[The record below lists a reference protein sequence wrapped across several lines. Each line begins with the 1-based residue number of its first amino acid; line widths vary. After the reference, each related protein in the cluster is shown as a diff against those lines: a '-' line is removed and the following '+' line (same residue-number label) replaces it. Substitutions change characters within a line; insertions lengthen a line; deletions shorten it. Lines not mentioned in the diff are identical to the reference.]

1 MRRKQRNPGR
11 RGPRLILVRTR
22 RSLSRCAAAFAVVAV
37 AVPMVGAAGA
47 GGASAAS
54 AGPALTVDAAAGRH
68 AISSDIYGMNFAD
81 AGLATELGITAD
93 RWGGNSTS
101 RYNYT
106 NNTHNT
112 GSDYY
117 FENIVDS
124 TSLDS
129 FVAADLAHGTNPVVT
144 VPAMGWVSKNS
155 PSTHPFAC
163 GYKVSVYGAQQSTD
177 PYDPNCGNGKNTS
190 GAQITGNAP
199 SDTSVTENGAFD
211 QAMVTHLVQKFGSA
225 AQGGVRSYE
234 IDNEP
239 ALWSSTHIDVHPTPL
254 SYDELWQKSLAA
266 AQGIKAGDPTA
277 TVDGPGDWGW
287 CAYFYAPDDPGT
299 CGPGP
304 DRTAHGNLPL
314 AAWYLQQFAAYDQ
327 AHGQRLLDY
336 FDEHF
341 YPQESG
347 VSLSTAGSAATQAL
361 RLRSTRTLWDPT
373 YTDESWTADLGLGSV
388 DLIPRMKQWVA
399 QYYPGT
405 KTAISEYNWGGLESM
420 NGALAQADVLGIFGS
435 QGLDR
440 AQLWSP
446 PTSSQPGAFAFRMYR
461 NYDGHGS
468 RFGDESVSASSAD
481 QGQLSVY
488 AAQRSTD
495 GALTVQV
502 DQQDRWRPH
511 EHARRAQRIDLRRAG
526 IHLQRRK
533 SRRDRA
539 GAGSHVLV
547 GQSFV
552 HLPGEQ
558 HHVARDPDEHRG
570 VTTGRRQPRRDRG
583 RRRTCCFPDR
593 RVSEGRRARARRRL
607 HRRAHRLATGKRAW
621 RSTATDEPIDP
632 RADAKTAI
640 AHALPPGGTIYV
652 LGGTSAITPQTT
664 SALTA
669 LGYQVVR
676 IGGAD
681 RYATASL
688 VADQLMAAHSVDH
701 VYLATGLNFP
711 DAESAADA
719 AAVNHG
725 VVLLTDG
732 TSIPAATAAWQ
743 TAHPGLTVVAIGGA
757 AASADPA
764 ATPLVGTD
772 RYATAAK
779 VAASVLPKPAG
790 VVIATGANFPD
801 GLAGAAYAAHFG
813 WAMLLVSPGST
824 TLDADQASYLH
835 GAASTV
841 KNLVTV
847 GQTVAVPP
855 AAAGCRPGGAELSR
869 GPSRAG

>member
-1 MRRKQRNPGR
+1 MSR
-11 RGPRLILVRTR
+11 IAVATLVV
-22 RSLSRCAAAFAVVAV
+22 AVVAP
-37 AVPMVGAAGA
+37 AAATTAARAAG
-47 GGASAAS
+47 

-68 AISSDIYGMNFAD
+68 SISNDIYGMNFAN
-81 AGLATELGITAD
+81 AALATELGLTTD

-117 FENIVDS
+117 FENIVDAI
-124 TSLDS
+124 SLDS

-144 VPAMGWVSKNS
+144 VPALGWVSKTS

-163 GYKVSVYGAQQSTD
+163 GYKVSIYGAQQSTD
-177 PYDPNCGNGKNTS
+177 PYDSTCGNGKHTN
-190 GAQITGNAP
+190 GAAITGNAP

-211 QAMVTHLVQKFGSA
+211 QSMVTHLAQKFGTAS
-225 AQGGVRSYE
+225 QGGVRSYE

-239 ALWSSTHIDVHPTPL
+239 ALWSSTHIDVHPSPL

-266 AQGIKAGDPTA
+266 ALGIKAADPSA
-277 TVDGPGDWGW
+277 TVDGPGDDGW

-304 DRTAHGNLPL
+304 DRTAHGNLPM
-314 AAWYLQQFAAYDQ
+314 AAWYLQQFAAYNQ

-341 YPQESG
+341 YPQEAG
-347 VSLSTAGSAATQAL
+347 VALSTAGSAATQAL

-388 DLIPRMKQWVA
+388 DLIPRMQQWVA

-420 NGALAQADVLGIFGS
+420 NGALAQADVLGIFGR

-446 PTSSQPGAFAFRMYR
+446 PASSSPGAFAFRMYR

-481 QGQLSVY
+481 QGQLAVY
-488 AAQRSTD
+488 GAQRSID

-502 DQQDRWRPH
+502 VNKTGGDLTSTLNVRNAPTS
-511 EHARRAQRIDLRRAG
+511 AAQVFTYSGANLSAI
-526 IHLQRRK
+526 LQRPDTAF
-533 SRRDRA
+533 S
-539 GAGSHVLV
+539 AGSLAHTYPANSITLLVIPTDVAVSRLGGANRDATAAAVALASYPTAGSAKAVVLARDDVYADGLTGSPLASALDGPLLLTNPAFLSTDTRNAITHVLS
-547 GQSFV
+547 Q
-552 HLPGEQ
+552 
-558 HHVARDPDEHRG
+558 
-570 VTTGRRQPRRDRG
+570 
-583 RRRTCCFPDR
+583 
-593 RVSEGRRARARRRL
+593 
-607 HRRAHRLATGKRAW
+607 
-621 RSTATDEPIDP
+621 
-632 RADAKTAI
+632 
-640 AHALPPGGTIYV
+640 GGTV
-652 LGGTSAITPQTT
+652 DLLGGTKAVSAQTASTLT
-664 SALTA
+664 S
-669 LGYQVVR
+669 LGYHVVR

-681 RYATASL
+681 RYATAGL
-688 VADQLMAAHSVDH
+688 VADQIASVRTVDH
-701 VYLATGLNFP
+701 IYLATGLNFP

-732 TSIPAATAAWQ
+732 TATASETSQWMS
-743 TAHPGLTVVAIGGA
+743 AHPGLGAVAIGGA
-757 AASADPA
+757 AASADPS
-764 ATPLVGTD
+764 ATALVGAD

-779 VAASVLPKPAG
+779 VAASVLPSPVG

-813 WAMLLVSPGST
+813 WAMLLVSPGAAQ
-824 TLDADQASYLH
+824 LDTDQASYLH
-835 GAASTV
+835 SVASPV

-847 GQTVAVPP
+847 GGTTAVP
-855 AAAGCRPGGAELSR
+855 AGAVSLVLS
-869 GPSRAG
+869 GLT

>member
-1 MRRKQRNPGR
+1 V
-11 RGPRLILVRTR
+11 PRIRILRIATA
-22 RSLSRCAAAFAVVAV
+22 LLVVA
-37 AVPMVGAAGA
+37 AIVPTAATT
-47 GGASAAS
+47 AATAATS
-54 AGPALTVDAAAGRH
+54 GPALTVDAAAGRH
-68 AISSDIYGMNFAD
+68 SISNDIYGMNFAN
-81 AGLATELGITAD
+81 AALATELGLTAD

-117 FENIVDS
+117 FENIVDAI
-124 TSLDS
+124 SLDS

-144 VPAMGWVSKNS
+144 VPALGWVSKTS

-163 GYKVSVYGAQQSTD
+163 GYKVSIYGAQQSTD
-177 PYDPNCGNGKNTS
+177 PYDSTCGNGKHTN
-190 GAQITGNAP
+190 GAAIAGNAP
-199 SDTSVTENGAFD
+199 SDTSVAENGAFD
-211 QAMVTHLVQKFGSA
+211 QSMVTHLVQKFGTAS
-225 AQGGVRSYE
+225 QGGVRSYE

-239 ALWSSTHIDVHPTPL
+239 ALWSSTHIDVHPSPL

-266 AQGIKAGDPTA
+266 ALGIKAADPSA
-277 TVDGPGDWGW
+277 TVDGPGDDGW

-304 DRTAHGNLPL
+304 DRTAHGNLPM
-314 AAWYLQQFAAYDQ
+314 AAWYLQQFAAYNQ

-341 YPQESG
+341 YPQEAG
-347 VSLSTAGSAATQAL
+347 VALSTAGTAATQAL

-388 DLIPRMKQWVA
+388 DLIPRMQQWVA

-420 NGALAQADVLGIFGS
+420 NGALAQADVLGIFGR

-446 PTSSQPGAFAFRMYR
+446 PASSSPGAFAFRMYR

-481 QGQLSVY
+481 QGQLAVY
-488 AAQRSTD
+488 GAQRSID

-502 DQQDRWRPH
+502 VNKTGGDLTSTLNVHNAPTS
-511 EHARRAQRIDLRRAG
+511 AAQVFTYSGANLGAI
-526 IHLQRRK
+526 LQGPDIAF
-533 SRRDRA
+533 S
-539 GAGSHVLV
+539 AGSLAHTYPANSITLLVIPTDVAVSRLGGANRDATAAAVALASYPTAGSAKAVVLARDDVYADGLTGSPLASALDGPLLLTNPAFLSTDTRNAITHVLS
-547 GQSFV
+547 Q
-552 HLPGEQ
+552 
-558 HHVARDPDEHRG
+558 
-570 VTTGRRQPRRDRG
+570 
-583 RRRTCCFPDR
+583 
-593 RVSEGRRARARRRL
+593 
-607 HRRAHRLATGKRAW
+607 
-621 RSTATDEPIDP
+621 
-632 RADAKTAI
+632 
-640 AHALPPGGTIYV
+640 GGTV
-652 LGGTSAITPQTT
+652 DLLGGTNAVSAQTASTLT
-664 SALTA
+664 S
-669 LGYQVVR
+669 LGYHVVR

-681 RYATASL
+681 RYATAGL
-688 VADQLMAAHSVDH
+688 VADQIATVRTVDH
-701 VYLATGLNFP
+701 IYLATGLNFP

-732 TSIPAATAAWQ
+732 TATASETSQWMS
-743 TAHPGLTVVAIGGA
+743 AHPGLGAVAIGGA
-757 AASADPA
+757 AASADPS
-764 ATPLVGTD
+764 ATALVGAD

-779 VAASVLPKPAG
+779 VAASVLPSPVG

-813 WAMLLVSPGST
+813 WAMLLVSPGAAQ
-824 TLDADQASYLH
+824 LDTDQASYLH
-835 GAASTV
+835 SVASPV

-847 GQTVAVPP
+847 GGTTAVP
-855 AAAGCRPGGAELSR
+855 AGAVSLVLS
-869 GPSRAG
+869 GLT

>member
-1 MRRKQRNPGR
+1 MS
-11 RGPRLILVRTR
+11 RTR
-22 RSLSRCAAAFAVVAV
+22 HAAIALLVVAAVVPV
-37 AVPMVGAAGA
+37 AGTR
-47 GGASAAS
+47 ASAAS

-68 AISSDIYGMNFAD
+68 AISNDVYGMNFAD
-81 AGLATELGITAD
+81 AALATELGLTAD

-129 FVAADLAHGTNPVVT
+129 FVGADLAHGTNPVVT
-144 VPAMGWVSKNS
+144 VPAIGWVSKNS
-155 PSTHPFAC
+155 PATHPFSC

-177 PYDPNCGNGKNTS
+177 PFDANCGNGKHTN
-190 GAQITGNAP
+190 GIAITGNSP
-199 SDTSVTENGAFD
+199 SDTSVPEGSAFD
-211 QAMVTHLVQKFGSA
+211 QAMVAHLVSKFGTA
-225 AQGGVRSYE
+225 ASGGVKSYE

-239 ALWSSTHIDVHPTPL
+239 TLWSSTHVDVHPAPL
-254 SYDELWQKSLAA
+254 SYSELWTKSLAA
-266 AQGIKAGDPTA
+266 AQGVKTADPTA

-287 CAYFYAPDDPGT
+287 CAYFYAADDPGG

-304 DRTAHGNLPL
+304 DKTAHGNLPL
-314 AAWYLQQFAAYDQ
+314 AAWYLQQFAAYDE

-341 YPQESG
+341 YPQEAG
-347 VSLSTAGSAATQAL
+347 VPLSSAGSAATQAL

-446 PTSSQPGAFAFRMYR
+446 PSSSEPGAFAFRMYR

-468 RFGDESVSASSAD
+468 RFGDESVSSSSAD
-481 QGQLSVY
+481 QGQLAVY
-488 AAQRSTD
+488 AAQRSAD

-502 DQQDRWRPH
+502 INKTGGDLTSTLNIKNAPTS
-511 EHARRAQRIDLRRAG
+511 AAQVFTYSAANLNTIVQGPDAAFASGSVAHTYPANSITLLVIPTDVAVSRIGGAN
-526 IHLQRRK
+526 
-533 SRRDRA
+533 RDA
-539 GAGSHVLV
+539 TAAAVALAAYPTAGSAKAVVL
-547 GQSFV
+547 
-552 HLPGEQ
+552 
-558 HHVARDPDEHRG
+558 ARDDVYADG
-570 VTTGRRQPRRDRG
+570 LTGSP
-583 RRRTCCFPDR
+583 
-593 RVSEGRRARARRRL
+593 
-607 HRRAHRLATGKRAW
+607 LASAIGGPLLLTNPTVL
-621 RSTATDEPIDP
+621 S
-632 RADAKTAI
+632 ADARSAI
-640 AHALPPGGTIYV
+640 THSLPAGGTIYL
-652 LGGTSAITPQTT
+652 LGGTSAISASTAATLT
-664 SALTA
+664 S
-669 LGYQVVR
+669 LGYKVVR

-688 VADQLMAAHSVDH
+688 VADQIACARPVDH

-732 TSIPAATAAWQ
+732 TAMAAETTQWMS
-743 TAHPGLTVVAIGGA
+743 AHPGLAAVAIGGSA
-757 AASADPA
+757 AAADPA
-764 ATPLVGTD
+764 ATPLVGAD

-779 VAASVLPKPAG
+779 VAASVLPSPVG

-813 WAMLLVSPGST
+813 WAMLLVSPGAA
-824 TLDADQASYLH
+824 TLNADQANYLH
-835 GAASTV
+835 AAAGPV
-841 KNLVTV
+841 KNLVTI
-847 GQTVAVPP
+847 GGTTAVP
-855 AAAGCRPGGAELSR
+855 AGAVSLVLS
-869 GPSRAG
+869 GLS

>member
-1 MRRKQRNPGR
+1 MRRL
-11 RGPRLILVRTR
+11 PRVFRATV
-22 RSLSRCAAAFAVVAV
+22 VVAV
-37 AVPMVGAAGA
+37 VIAAGA
-47 GGASAAS
+47 VPAGALTSASAAA
-54 AGPALTVDAAAGRH
+54 AGPGLTVDAAAGRH
-68 AISSDIYGMNFAD
+68 AIGTDVYGMNLSD
-81 AGLATELGITAD
+81 AALATELGLTAD

-129 FVAADLAHGTNPVVT
+129 FVSADLAHGDNPVVT
-144 VPAMGWVSKNS
+144 VPAMGWVSKDS
-155 PSTHPFAC
+155 PSAHPFAC
-163 GYKVSVYGAQQSTD
+163 GFKVSVYGAQQSTD
-177 PYDPNCGNGKNTS
+177 PYDSNCGNGKHTNGT
-190 GAQITGNAP
+190 AITGNSP
-199 SDTSVTENGAFD
+199 SDTSVPENGAFD
-211 QAMVTHLVQKFGSA
+211 QAMVAHLASKFGTA
-225 AQGGVRSYE
+225 ANGGVRSYE

-239 ALWSSTHIDVHPTPL
+239 TLWSSTHVDVHPAPL
-254 SYDELWQKSLAA
+254 SYNELWTKSLAA

-287 CAYFYAPDDPGT
+287 CAYFYAADDPGG

-304 DRTAHGNLPL
+304 DKQAHGNLPL
-314 AAWYLQQFAAYDQ
+314 AAWYLQQFAAYDK

-341 YPQESG
+341 YPQETG
-347 VSLSTAGSAATQAL
+347 VALSTAGSAATQAL
-361 RLRSTRTLWDPT
+361 RLRSTRALWDPT

-388 DLIPRMKQWVA
+388 ELIPRMKQWVA

-405 KTAISEYNWGGLESM
+405 KIAISEYNWGGLESM
-420 NGALAQADVLGIFGS
+420 NGALTEADVLGIFGA
-435 QGLDR
+435 QGVDR

-446 PTSSQPGAFAFRMYR
+446 PASSSPGAFAFRMYR

-468 RFGDESVSASSAD
+468 RFGDESISATSAD

-502 DQQDRWRPH
+502 INKTGGDLTSTLAVH
-511 EHARRAQRIDLRRAG
+511 NASTSAAQVFTYSGASLNAIVQGPDANF
-526 IHLQRRK
+526 
-533 SRRDRA
+533 S
-539 GAGSHVLV
+539 AGSVSHTFPANSITLLVIPTDVAVSRLGGANRDATAAAVALAAFPTAGSAKAVVL
-547 GQSFV
+547 
-552 HLPGEQ
+552 
-558 HHVARDPDEHRG
+558 ARDDVYADG
-570 VTTGRRQPRRDRG
+570 LTGSP
-583 RRRTCCFPDR
+583 
-593 RVSEGRRARARRRL
+593 
-607 HRRAHRLATGKRAW
+607 LASALGGPLLLTNPTIL
-621 RSTATDEPIDP
+621 S
-632 RADAKTAI
+632 ADARSAI
-640 AHALPPGGTIYV
+640 THSLAAGGTIDL
-652 LGGTSAITPQTT
+652 LGGTSAI
-664 SALTA
+664 SASTAATLTG

-688 VADQLMAAHSVDH
+688 IADRIAATHSVSH

-719 AAVNHG
+719 AAVTNG

-732 TSIPAATAAWQ
+732 TAVAAETAQWES
-743 TAHPGLTVVAIGGA
+743 AHPGMTVVAIGGSA
-757 AASADPA
+757 AAADPA
-764 ATPLVGTD
+764 ATPVVGAD

-779 VAASVLPKPAG
+779 VAASVLPAPAG

-813 WAMLLVSPGST
+813 WAMVLVAPGST

-835 GAASTV
+835 AASSTV
-841 KNLVTV
+841 KTLVTV

-855 AAAGCRPGGAELSR
+855 ATVSAVLS
-869 GPSRAG
+869 GLG

>member
-1 MRRKQRNPGR
+1 
-11 RGPRLILVRTR
+11 
-22 RSLSRCAAAFAVVAV
+22 
-37 AVPMVGAAGA
+37 
-47 GGASAAS
+47 
-54 AGPALTVDAAAGRH
+54 
-68 AISSDIYGMNFAD
+68 MNFAN
-81 AGLATELGITAD
+81 AALATELGLTAD

-117 FENIVDS
+117 FENIVDAI
-124 TSLDS
+124 SLDS

-144 VPAMGWVSKNS
+144 VPALGWVSKTS

-163 GYKVSVYGAQQSTD
+163 GYKVSIYGAQQSTD
-177 PYDPNCGNGKNTS
+177 PYDSTCGNGKHTN
-190 GAQITGNAP
+190 GAAIAGNAP
-199 SDTSVTENGAFD
+199 SDTSVAENGAFD
-211 QAMVTHLVQKFGSA
+211 QSMVTHLVQKFGTAS
-225 AQGGVRSYE
+225 QGGVRSYE

-239 ALWSSTHIDVHPTPL
+239 ALWSSTHIDVHPSPL

-266 AQGIKAGDPTA
+266 ALGIKAADPSA
-277 TVDGPGDWGW
+277 TVDGPGDDGW

-304 DRTAHGNLPL
+304 DRTAHGNLPM
-314 AAWYLQQFAAYDQ
+314 AAWYLQQFAAYNQ

-341 YPQESG
+341 YPQEAG
-347 VSLSTAGSAATQAL
+347 VALSTAGTAATQAL

-388 DLIPRMKQWVA
+388 DLIPRMQQWVA

-420 NGALAQADVLGIFGS
+420 NGALAQADVLGIFGR

-446 PTSSQPGAFAFRMYR
+446 PASSSPGAFAFRMYR

-481 QGQLSVY
+481 QGQLAVY
-488 AAQRSTD
+488 GAQRSID

-502 DQQDRWRPH
+502 VNKTGGDLTSTLNVHNAPTS
-511 EHARRAQRIDLRRAG
+511 AAQVFTYSGANLGAI
-526 IHLQRRK
+526 LQGPDTAF
-533 SRRDRA
+533 S
-539 GAGSHVLV
+539 AGSLAHTYPANSITLLVIPTDVAVSRLGGANRDATAAAVALASYPTAGSAKAVVL
-547 GQSFV
+547 
-552 HLPGEQ
+552 
-558 HHVARDPDEHRG
+558 ARDDVYADG
-570 VTTGRRQPRRDRG
+570 LTGSP
-583 RRRTCCFPDR
+583 
-593 RVSEGRRARARRRL
+593 
-607 HRRAHRLATGKRAW
+607 LASALDGPLLLTNPAFL
-621 RSTATDEPIDP
+621 STDT
-632 RADAKTAI
+632 RNAI
-640 AHALPPGGTIYV
+640 TQVLSQGGTV
-652 LGGTSAITPQTT
+652 DLLGGTNAVSAQTASTLT
-664 SALTA
+664 S
-669 LGYQVVR
+669 LGYHVVR

-681 RYATASL
+681 RYATAGL
-688 VADQLMAAHSVDH
+688 VADQIATVRTVDH
-701 VYLATGLNFP
+701 IYLATGLNFP

-732 TSIPAATAAWQ
+732 TATASETSQWMS
-743 TAHPGLTVVAIGGA
+743 AHPGLGAVAIGGA
-757 AASADPA
+757 AASADPS
-764 ATPLVGTD
+764 ATALVGAD

-779 VAASVLPKPAG
+779 VAASVLPSPVG

-813 WAMLLVSPGST
+813 WAMLLVSPGAAQ
-824 TLDADQASYLH
+824 LDTDQASYLH
-835 GAASTV
+835 SVASPV

-847 GQTVAVPP
+847 GGTTAVP
-855 AAAGCRPGGAELSR
+855 AGAVSLVLS
-869 GPSRAG
+869 GLT

>member
-1 MRRKQRNPGR
+1 
-11 RGPRLILVRTR
+11 VRTAFGVFKIAR
-22 RSLSRCAAAFAVVAV
+22 GAAALAVLVGAV
-37 AVPMVGAAGA
+37 ALPAT
-47 GGASAAS
+47 ASRAAS
-54 AGPALTVDAAAGRH
+54 AGPTLSVDAAAGRH

-81 AGLATELGITAD
+81 AALATELGITAD

-112 GSDYY
+112 GSDYF

-144 VPAMGWVSKNS
+144 VPAMGWVSKTS

-163 GYKVSVYGAQQSTD
+163 GYKVSVYGAQQATD
-177 PYDPNCGNGKNTS
+177 PYDSNCGNGKHTNGT
-190 GAQITGNAP
+190 QITGNAP
-199 SDTSVTENGAFD
+199 SDTSVPENGAFD
-211 QAMVTHLVQKFGSA
+211 QAMVTHLVQKFGTA
-225 AQGGVRSYE
+225 AAGGVRSYE

-239 ALWSSTHIDVHPTPL
+239 SLWSSTHIDVHPAPL

-347 VSLSTAGSAATQAL
+347 VSLSSAGSAATQAL

-446 PTSSQPGAFAFRMYR
+446 PTSSEPGAFAFRMYR

-502 DQQDRWRPH
+502 INKTGSDLTSTLSVHNAPTS
-511 EHARRAQRIDLRRAG
+511 AAQVFTYSGANLGAIVQGPDAAFSAG
-526 IHLQRRK
+526 TLAHTFPANSITLLVVPTNIAV
-533 SRRDRA
+533 SRLGGANRDA
-539 GAGSHVLV
+539 TAAAVALAAYPSAGSAKAVVL
-547 GQSFV
+547 
-552 HLPGEQ
+552 
-558 HHVARDPDEHRG
+558 ARDDVYADG
-570 VTTGRRQPRRDRG
+570 LTGSP
-583 RRRTCCFPDR
+583 
-593 RVSEGRRARARRRL
+593 
-607 HRRAHRLATGKRAW
+607 LASALGGPLLLTNPLLL
-621 RSTATDEPIDP
+621 S
-632 RADAKTAI
+632 ADAKTAI
-640 AHALPPGGTIYV
+640 THALSPGGTIYL
-652 LGGTSAITPQTT
+652 LGGTSAITPQTA
-664 SALTA
+664 SSLTA
-669 LGYQVVR
+669 LGYGVVR
-676 IGGAD
+676 IGGTD
-681 RYATASL
+681 RYATATL
-688 VADQLMAAHSVDH
+688 VADQLMATRSVDH

-732 TSIPAATAAWQ
+732 TAIPSATAGWEA
-743 TAHPGLTVVAIGGA
+743 AHPGMTVVAIGGA
-757 AASADPA
+757 AASADPS
-764 ATPLVGTD
+764 ATPLVGAD

-779 VAASVLPKPAG
+779 VAASVLPNPAG

-824 TLDADQASYLH
+824 TLDADQAGYLH

-841 KNLVTV
+841 KSLVTV

-855 AAAGCRPGGAELSR
+855 AAASAVL
-869 GPSRAG
+869 AGLA

>member
-1 MRRKQRNPGR
+1 MTRSISSSLRTVRIA
-11 RGPRLILVRTR
+11 LTLLVV
-22 RSLSRCAAAFAVVAV
+22 AAALPDLATSA
-37 AVPMVGAAGA
+37 
-47 GGASAAS
+47 ASAAS

-112 GSDYY
+112 GSDYF

-190 GAQITGNAP
+190 GARITGNAP
-199 SDTSVTENGAFD
+199 SDTSVSENGAFD

-239 ALWSSTHIDVHPTPL
+239 SLWSSTHVDVHPAPL

-446 PTSSQPGAFAFRMYR
+446 PTSSEPGAFAFRMYR

-488 AAQRSTD
+488 AAQRTTD

-502 DQQDRWRPH
+502 INKTGGDLTSTLAVHNAPTS
-511 EHARRAQRIDLRRAG
+511 AAQVFTYSGANLGAIVQG
-526 IHLQRRK
+526 
-533 SRRDRA
+533 A
-539 GAGSHVLV
+539 GATFSSGSLSYTFPANSITLLVIPTNIAVSRLGGANRDATAAAVALAAFPTAGSAKAVVL
-547 GQSFV
+547 
-552 HLPGEQ
+552 
-558 HHVARDPDEHRG
+558 ARDDVYTDG
-570 VTTGRRQPRRDRG
+570 LTGSP
-583 RRRTCCFPDR
+583 
-593 RVSEGRRARARRRL
+593 
-607 HRRAHRLATGKRAW
+607 LASALGGPLLLTNP
-621 RSTATDEPIDP
+621 SLLS
-632 RADAKTAI
+632 ADAKTAI
-640 AHALPPGGTIYV
+640 AHALPAGGTIYV

-681 RYATASL
+681 RFATATL

-711 DAESAADA
+711 DAESAAGA
-719 AAVNHG
+719 AAVKHG

-732 TSIPAATAAWQ
+732 TSIPAATAQWE
-743 TAHPGLTVVAIGGA
+743 TAHPGMTVVAIGGS
-757 AASADPA
+757 AASADPS
-764 ATPLVGTD
+764 ATPLVGAD

-779 VAASVLPKPAG
+779 VAASVLPSPAG

-824 TLDADQASYLH
+824 MLDADQASYLH

-855 AAAGCRPGGAELSR
+855 AAAGAVLAGLS
-869 GPSRAG
+869 

>member
-1 MRRKQRNPGR
+1 MTQLSDVTVP
-11 RGPRLILVRTR
+11 PSLDHSTRTR
-22 RSLSRCAAAFAVVAV
+22 SLRIAIALLVVAAV
-37 AVPMVGAAGA
+37 APATGTAAT
-47 GGASAAS
+47 AAT

-81 AGLATELGITAD
+81 AGLATELGLTAD

-144 VPAMGWVSKNS
+144 VPALGWVSKTS

-163 GYKVSVYGAQQSTD
+163 GYKVSIYGAQQSTD
-177 PYDPNCGNGKNTS
+177 PFDSNCGNGKHTN
-190 GAQITGNAP
+190 GAVITGNAP

-211 QAMVTHLVQKFGSA
+211 QAMVAHLVQKFGTA

-239 ALWSSTHIDVHPTPL
+239 ALWSSTHIDVHPAPL

-266 AQGIKAGDPTA
+266 AQGIKAADPTA
-277 TVDGPGDWGW
+277 AVDGPGDWGW

-314 AAWYLQQFAAYDQ
+314 AAWYLQQFAAYNE

-336 FDEHF
+336 FDEHY
-341 YPQESG
+341 YPQAAG
-347 VSLSTAGSAATQAL
+347 VSLSTAGSSAAQAL
-361 RLRSTRTLWDPT
+361 RLRSTRSLWDPT
-373 YTDESWTADLGLGSV
+373 YTDESWTADLGLGPV
-388 DLIPRMKQWVA
+388 DLIPRMQQWVA

-405 KTAISEYNWGGLESM
+405 KTAISEYNWGGLESI
-420 NGALAQADVLGIFGS
+420 NGALAEADVLGIFGR

-446 PTSSQPGAFAFRMYR
+446 PASSSPGAFAFRMYR

-468 RFGDESVSASSAD
+468 HFGDESVSSSSAD
-481 QGQLSVY
+481 QGQLAVY

-502 DQQDRWRPH
+502 INKTSGDLTSTLSIKNAPTS
-511 EHARRAQRIDLRRAG
+511 AAQVFAYSAANLSAIVQGPDAAF
-526 IHLQRRK
+526 
-533 SRRDRA
+533 S
-539 GAGSHVLV
+539 AGSVAHTYPANSITLLVIPTDVAVSRLGGANRDATAAAVALAAYPTAGSAKAVVL
-547 GQSFV
+547 
-552 HLPGEQ
+552 
-558 HHVARDPDEHRG
+558 ARDDVYADG
-570 VTTGRRQPRRDRG
+570 LTGSPLASALNGPLLLTNPSILSND
-583 RRRTCCFPDR
+583 
-593 RVSEGRRARARRRL
+593 AR
-607 HRRAHRLATGKRAW
+607 
-621 RSTATDEPIDP
+621 
-632 RADAKTAI
+632 TAI
-640 AHALPPGGTIYV
+640 THALSPGGTIDL
-652 LGGTSAITPQTT
+652 LGGTTAISAQTASTLT
-664 SALTA
+664 S
-669 LGYQVVR
+669 LGYNVVR

-681 RYATASL
+681 RYATASM
-688 VADQLMAAHSVDH
+688 VADQIASVRAVDH

-732 TSIPAATAAWQ
+732 TAMAAETSQWLS
-743 TAHPGLTVVAIGGA
+743 AHPGLAAVAIGGSA
-757 AASADPA
+757 AAADPA

-779 VAASVLPKPAG
+779 VAASVLPSPVG

-813 WAMLLVSPGST
+813 WAMLLVSPGAT
-824 TLDADQASYLH
+824 TLNADQASYLH
-835 GAASTV
+835 AAAGPV
-841 KNLVTV
+841 KNLVTI
-847 GQTVAVPP
+847 GGTTAVP
-855 AAAGCRPGGAELSR
+855 AGAVSLVLS
-869 GPSRAG
+869 GLS

>member
-1 MRRKQRNPGR
+1 MRTA
-11 RGPRLILVRTR
+11 VRVATA
-22 RSLSRCAAAFAVVAV
+22 LAVLA
-37 AVPMVGAAGA
+37 AAGA
-47 GGASAAS
+47 LPVTASSAAS
-54 AGPALTVDAAAGRH
+54 AGPALTVDVAAGRH

-81 AGLATELGITAD
+81 AGLATEFGITAD

-144 VPAMGWVSKNS
+144 VPAMGWVSKTS

-163 GYKVSVYGAQQSTD
+163 GFKVSVYGAQQSTD
-177 PYDPNCGNGKNTS
+177 PYDPTCGNGKHTNGT
-190 GAQITGNAP
+190 QITGNSA
-199 SDTSVTENGAFD
+199 SDTSVSENGAFD
-211 QAMVTHLVQKFGSA
+211 QAMVAHLVSKFGTA
-225 AQGGVRSYE
+225 AAGGIKSYE

-239 ALWSSTHIDVHPTPL
+239 SLWSSTHVDVHPAPL
-254 SYDELWQKSLAA
+254 TYDELWQKSLAA
-266 AQGIKAGDPTA
+266 AQGIKAADPTA

-287 CAYFYAPDDPGT
+287 CAYFYAADDPGG

-314 AAWYLQQFAAYDQ
+314 AAWYLQQFAAYDK

-341 YPQESG
+341 YPQETG
-347 VSLSTAGSAATQAL
+347 VSLSTADSAATQAL
-361 RLRSTRTLWDPT
+361 RLRSTRALWDPT
-373 YTDESWTADLGLGSV
+373 YTDESWTADLGLGPV
-388 DLIPRMKQWVA
+388 ELIPRMKQWVA

-405 KTAISEYNWGGLESM
+405 KIAISEYNWGGLESM
-420 NGALAQADVLGIFGS
+420 NGALAEADVLGIFGS
-435 QGLDR
+435 QGVDR

-446 PTSSQPGAFAFRMYR
+446 PSSSEPGAFAFRMYR

-481 QGQLSVY
+481 QGQLAVY

-502 DQQDRWRPH
+502 INKTGGDLTSTLAVHNAPTS
-511 EHARRAQRIDLRRAG
+511 AAQAFTYSGANLGAIVQGPGAAFSGGNLTYTYPANS
-526 IHLQRRK
+526 ITLLVIPTNIAV
-533 SRRDRA
+533 SRLGGANRDA
-539 GAGSHVLV
+539 TAAAVALAAYPTAGSAKAVVL
-547 GQSFV
+547 
-552 HLPGEQ
+552 
-558 HHVARDPDEHRG
+558 ARDDVYADG
-570 VTTGRRQPRRDRG
+570 LTGSP
-583 RRRTCCFPDR
+583 
-593 RVSEGRRARARRRL
+593 
-607 HRRAHRLATGKRAW
+607 LASALGGPLLLTNPTLL
-621 RSTATDEPIDP
+621 S
-632 RADAKTAI
+632 ADAKSAI
-640 AHALPPGGTIYV
+640 THALSPGGTIYV

-669 LGYQVVR
+669 LGYHVVR
-676 IGGAD
+676 LGGAD

-688 VADQLMAAHSVDH
+688 IADQLMATRTVDH

-732 TSIPAATAAWQ
+732 TAIASATAAWM
-743 TAHPGLTVVAIGGA
+743 TAHPGLAVVAIGGA
-757 AASADPA
+757 AASADPS
-764 ATPLVGTD
+764 ATPLVGAD
-772 RYATAAK
+772 RYATAAR
-779 VAASVLPKPAG
+779 VAASVLPNPAG

-824 TLDADQASYLH
+824 TLDADQSSYLH
-835 GAASTV
+835 AAAPTV

-847 GQTVAVPP
+847 GQTAAVPP
-855 AAAGCRPGGAELSR
+855 AAASAILNGLS
-869 GPSRAG
+869 

>member
-1 MRRKQRNPGR
+1 MTRSIRASLRTAR
-11 RGPRLILVRTR
+11 IAITLLVV
-22 RSLSRCAAAFAVVAV
+22 AAVLPAFATSA
-37 AVPMVGAAGA
+37 
-47 GGASAAS
+47 ASAAS

-112 GSDYY
+112 GSDYF

-144 VPAMGWVSKNS
+144 VPAMGWVSKTS

-163 GYKVSVYGAQQSTD
+163 GYKVSVYGAQQATD

-190 GAQITGNAP
+190 GAQITGNAA
-199 SDTSVTENGAFD
+199 SDTSVPENGAFD
-211 QAMVTHLVQKFGSA
+211 QAMVTHLVQKFGTA
-225 AQGGVRSYE
+225 AGGGVRSYE

-239 ALWSSTHIDVHPTPL
+239 SLWSSTHIDVHPAPL

-266 AQGIKAGDPTA
+266 AQGIKAADPSA

-304 DRTAHGNLPL
+304 DRTAHGNVPL

-347 VSLSTAGSAATQAL
+347 VSLSSAGSAATQAL

-446 PTSSQPGAFAFRMYR
+446 PSSSEPGAFAFRMYR

-502 DQQDRWRPH
+502 INKTGSDLTSTLSVHNAPTS
-511 EHARRAQRIDLRRAG
+511 AAQVFTYSGANLGAIVQGPDAAF
-526 IHLQRRK
+526 
-533 SRRDRA
+533 S
-539 GAGSHVLV
+539 AGSLAHTFPANSITLLVVPTNIAVSRLGGANRDATAAAVALAAYPTAGSAKAVVL
-547 GQSFV
+547 
-552 HLPGEQ
+552 
-558 HHVARDPDEHRG
+558 ARDDVYTDG
-570 VTTGRRQPRRDRG
+570 LTGSP
-583 RRRTCCFPDR
+583 
-593 RVSEGRRARARRRL
+593 
-607 HRRAHRLATGKRAW
+607 LASALGGPLLLTNPALL
-621 RSTATDEPIDP
+621 S
-632 RADAKTAI
+632 ADAKTAI

-681 RYATASL
+681 RYATATL
-688 VADQLMAAHSVDH
+688 VADQLLAARSVDH

-732 TSIPAATAAWQ
+732 TSIPAATAGWES
-743 TAHPGLTVVAIGGA
+743 AHPGMTVVAIGGA
-757 AASADPA
+757 AASADPS
-764 ATPLVGTD
+764 ATPLVGAD
-772 RYATAAK
+772 RYATAAR

-824 TLDADQASYLH
+824 TLDADQSSYLH

-841 KNLVTV
+841 KNLITV

-855 AAAGCRPGGAELSR
+855 AAASAVLAGLS
-869 GPSRAG
+869 